1 MISAFAPEE
10 RGQYRWSF
18 WPNPPDWLSVMVCGC
33 WQDCCCWQFSSGCH
47 SVCIPVPDDGN
58 SDRIPPWSLYQT
70 FHGVNYLFNISSM
83 LQINIPLSHALT
95 RIEKH
100 AEHNRWLKSRISAI
114 RKMSYPVTG
123 TGHENGGYDFP
134 SKSCVNNL
142 LLNSEREDSVASM
155 ALLCRPLAGS
165 KKECQ
170 KKRHYYYCYIRSCCI
185 SSSSI
190 WSVPFTEQFR

>member
-1 MISAFAPEE
+1 
-10 RGQYRWSF
+10 
-18 WPNPPDWLSVMVCGC
+18 
-33 WQDCCCWQFSSGCH
+33 
-47 SVCIPVPDDGN
+47 
-58 SDRIPPWSLYQT
+58 
-70 FHGVNYLFNISSM
+70 M

-114 RKMSYPVTG
+114 RKNVLSGQSLALAMK
-123 TGHENGGYDFP
+123 NCGYDFP

-155 ALLCRPLAGS
+155 ALYADRWLEEA
-165 KKECQ
+165 
-170 KKRHYYYCYIRSCCI
+170 KRMSEKAALLLLLYQVCWYF

-190 WSVPFTEQFR
+190 WSVPFTASVTC